1 MNEDKGSEILHY
13 KRGMY
18 YINKLIDA
26 FPSGEYVQKYED
38 DFFEK
43 QYHRFKHNKIAAF
56 DVNNFN
62 FLCMLTLMGLNKEA
76 IERSGNNQD
85 YKYKIDYQ

>member
-1 MNEDKGSEILHY
+1 MHEDKGSEILHY

-18 YINKLIDA
+18 YINKLIDT

-43 QYHRFKHNKIAAF
+43 QYHRFKHNKI
-56 DVNNFN
+56 NIR
-62 FLCMLTLMGLNKEA
+62 TTTKNKH
-76 IERSGNNQD
+76 IKHHRNGNS
-85 YKYKIDYQ
+85 YFYI